1 MSLKSTL
8 IAALAVTTLA
18 LPVFAQDIDVMDPY
32 ARSASPIAKTGA
44 AFMLINNNGDTDDRL
59 IEARSPLGKLVQ
71 LHTHIQTGE
80 GVMKMTHV
88 EEGFA
93 VPAGETLVLQRGG
106 NHVMFMG
113 LEKGFEAGDTVPLT
127 LVFEKSGEITLDVP
141 VDPTRKP
148 KEGHGKMHGSGN

>member
-8 IAALAVTTLA
+8 LAAFAVTA
-18 LPVFAQDIDVMDPY
+18 LGLPALAQDIDVMDAY
-32 ARSASPIAKTGA
+32 ARSASPMAKTGA
-44 AFMLINNNGDTDDRL
+44 AFMLINNTGDADDRL
-59 IEARSPLGKLVQ
+59 IEARSPMGKLVQ
-71 LHTHIQTGE
+71 LHTHIQNAE

-88 EEGFA
+88 EEGFV

-113 LEKGFEAGDTVPLT
+113 LDKGFEVGDTVPLT

>member
-8 IAALAVTTLA
+8 LAALAVTA
-18 LPVFAQDIDVMDPY
+18 LGLPALAQDIDVMDAY
-32 ARSASPIAKTGA
+32 ARSASPTAKTGA
-44 AFMLINNNGDTDDRL
+44 AFMLINNNGDADDRL
-59 IEARSPLGKLVQ
+59 IEARSPMGKLVQ
-71 LHTHIQTGE
+71 LHTHIQNAE

-88 EEGFA
+88 EEGFV
-93 VPAGETLVLQRGG
+93 VPAGDTLVLQRGG

-113 LEKGFEAGDTVPLT
+113 LEKGFEMGDTVPLT

-141 VDPTRKP
+141 VDPARKP